1 MCGRCGLHPLFLW
14 GNLIVSVQ
22 ATDADLRAFWIA
34 RSNACSTTVQLHLHT
49 KIVLM
54 LLQGMLSRPSNF
66 LHPRQ
71 HRSHCM
77 YRLSSIPAALLTA
90 AISSTVS
97 PPCPLITLFFPGL
110 DPREPCLRVA
120 LPRVMI
126 LDKSLVM
133 PYHPECIK
141 ITSIQIV
148 INKHCCIHHHLNN
161 TLIGCA
167 FAARFVY
174 IRSPHYTYAT
184 DPK

>member
-1 MCGRCGLHPLFLW
+1 MHAVPPCSCICTQRLSLCCCKECCL
-14 GNLIVSVQ
+14 
-22 ATDADLRAFWIA
+22 DLRTSCILGSIGVIACIDCQAF
-34 RSNACSTTVQLHLHT
+34 RQPSSPPQSH
-49 KIVLM
+49 
-54 LLQGMLSRPSNF
+54 RPS
-66 LHPRQ
+66 R
-71 HRSHCM
+71 HRVHW
-77 YRLSSIPAALLTA
+77 LP
-90 AISSTVS
+90 
-97 PPCPLITLFFPGL
+97 FFPGL

-184 DPK
+184 DPKWQERSSSVNSDHAV